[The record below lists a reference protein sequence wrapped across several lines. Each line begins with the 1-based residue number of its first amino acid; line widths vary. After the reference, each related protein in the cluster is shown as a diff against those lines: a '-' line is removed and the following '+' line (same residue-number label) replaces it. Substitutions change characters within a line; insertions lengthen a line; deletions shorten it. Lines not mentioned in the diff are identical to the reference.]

1 MVKEPLIV
9 HTRFLLWGRSICS
22 VKLASTI
29 RRTRRCL
36 GVDVGLSDP
45 ACGRCE
51 LVDDFGGKVAVG
63 IRGLVDGAAVWPA
76 KSEVFL

>member
-1 MVKEPLIV
+1 MVKEPPIV
-9 HTRFLLWGRSICS
+9 HTRFLLWDRSICS

-36 GVDVGLSDP
+36 GVDVGLSNP
-45 ACGRCE
+45 ACGGYE
-51 LVDDFGGKVAVG
+51 LVDDFGEKVAAG